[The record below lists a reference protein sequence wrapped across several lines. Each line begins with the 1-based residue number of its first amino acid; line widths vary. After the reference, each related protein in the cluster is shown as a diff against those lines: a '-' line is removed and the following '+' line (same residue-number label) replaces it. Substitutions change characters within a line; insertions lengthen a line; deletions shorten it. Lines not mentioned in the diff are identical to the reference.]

1 KPVDELSVLATV
13 PMWFGL
19 LDEHNADAT
28 ITQLAD
34 SDHQSDWGMRIISDR
49 ASRFSGGGYHFGSV
63 WPLFTGWAAVG
74 EYRYHRGIPAYE
86 NLRANALLALDGS
99 LGHVT
104 EVLSGDVYQPLS
116 TSSPHQ
122 IWSAAMVVS
131 PVLRGM
137 LGLSSDAKTNTVTFS
152 PHLPADWAS
161 FSVRNIHV
169 GDSRLN
175 LTYTAKPGA
184 ITLETECVGNA
195 PCNIFFKPAISQR
208 AHVASVTAGVN
219 PGRRTIP
226 FHVTAT
232 DYDQHVEIQT
242 KGSSKSVITI
252 LLRGNIGIAYDS
264 TLPPLGSM
272 SQGLRILSQT
282 WSAAHDTLTLD
293 VAGKAG
299 CDYELGVFDNGE
311 SLVHGQGALASV
323 EGGDLFASK
332 MGEEKIKIAFPA
344 GNSGDY
350 AHRKIVLHF
359 PNSRK

>member
-1 KPVDELSVLATV
+1 MLGFYANGMQVALGRRRGGLAFGTDQSLTGIAENGLTLLAGRTRVASARDGSARRGNHLVEQCGVARLAQTGANRFVRLVALAVQLLHELGAARCVGR
-13 PMWFGL
+13 F
-19 LDEHNADAT
+19 
-28 ITQLAD
+28 QLA
-34 SDHQSDWGMRIISDR
+34 S
-49 ASRFSGGGYHFGSV
+49 ARF
-63 WPLFTGWAAVG
+63 
-74 EYRYHRGIPAYE
+74 
-86 NLRANALLALDGS
+86 
-99 LGHVT
+99 
-104 EVLSGDVYQPLS
+104 
-116 TSSPHQ
+116 
-122 IWSAAMVVS
+122 
-131 PVLRGM
+131 
-137 LGLSSDAKTNTVTFS
+137 
-152 PHLPADWAS
+152 
-161 FSVRNIHV
+161 
-169 GDSRLN
+169 
-175 LTYTAKPGA
+175 
-184 ITLETECVGNA
+184 
-195 PCNIFFKPAISQR
+195 QR
-208 AHVASVTAGVN
+208 
-219 PGRRTIP
+219 
-226 FHVTAT
+226 
-232 DYDQHVEIQT
+232 YDQHVEIQT